1 MRRKTK
7 DLYSWELPPEKQIE
21 VLIQLGALLQL
32 DLGRDKFTEV
42 AKRAKGLYGAIPA
55 HALKEPAES
64 SGREKLIRALTIQIV
79 ILETLSGSGY
89 WDLQWITDALHEMR
103 TGLRELEKGFTP
115 RLLQARKRPP
125 NAGREPHHQRVVKV
139 TSAMAFLTLCR
150 LGINKTKA
158 ARMVADCVAK
168 RRFLPARH
176 HTQKSVSARSILNW
190 AERKTD
196 GSAFNGMAW
205 LHFAKYDPPTSPKQ
219 IIADLEEMLEAHR
232 DGRNP
237 HLH

>member
-21 VLIQLGALLQL
+21 VLIQLGALQQL

-64 SGREKLIRALTIQIV
+64 SGREKVIRALTIQIV
-79 ILETLSGSGY
+79 ILEIVSVSGC
-89 WDLQWITDALHEMR
+89 WDLKWIRDALYETR

-125 NAGREPHHQRVVKV
+125 NAGREPHYQRVV
-139 TSAMAFLTLCR
+139 R
-150 LGINKTKA
+150 IYPRWLG
-158 ARMVADCVAK
+158 
-168 RRFLPARH
+168 RR
-176 HTQKSVSARSILNW
+176 
-190 AERKTD
+190 
-196 GSAFNGMAW
+196 
-205 LHFAKYDPPTSPKQ
+205 
-219 IIADLEEMLEAHR
+219 
-232 DGRNP
+232 
-237 HLH
+237 